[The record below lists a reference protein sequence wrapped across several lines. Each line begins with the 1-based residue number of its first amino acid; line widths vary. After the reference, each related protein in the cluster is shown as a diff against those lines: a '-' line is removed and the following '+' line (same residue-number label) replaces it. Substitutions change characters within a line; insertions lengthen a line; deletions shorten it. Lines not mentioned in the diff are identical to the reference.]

1 MKDRK
6 RRACHGQ
13 GIRVNRVRYS
23 GPMRCPSCDEEM
35 PAGARV
41 CPTCSGSDT
50 WSSSERSPRP
60 ASGSGGRAPADR
72 FAAGT
77 LLAGR
82 YRIVRLLGRGAMG
95 MVYHAEDLTLEV
107 PVALKFLTF
116 SREGDPER
124 RELFLNEVRLAR
136 RITHP
141 NVCRVY
147 DVGEVGGRHFISM
160 EYIDGEDLASLVK
173 RVGRLSTDRAL
184 RIGLE
189 IARGLEA
196 AHAEGILH
204 RDLKPANLM
213 IDGDGHAHVADFGL
227 ASRPGSESGSGVI
240 AGTPDYMAPEQIGG
254 AVSVYSDLYALG
266 LVLYE
271 LFTGR
276 KAYERPAVF
285 RRGRPEP
292 PPPLGIDG
300 LDLGVERAILACLES
315 DPHDRPGSAAEVA
328 AALARGAAP
337 PWHPAP
343 GVAIAHRPNWVLDQR
358 LGEGGFGEAWLAAHR
373 KTGEQR
379 VFKFC
384 RDAAKLRTLQR
395 EITLFRLL
403 KEELGRRDDIV
414 SLLDWSLDEPP
425 YFIEAE
431 YTAGGNLR
439 EWAARH
445 GGLAAVP
452 LATRLEV
459 VAQAATALAAA
470 HSVGVMHKDVK
481 PANVLVDEDA
491 AGRPRALLADFG
503 IGALTERKRL
513 EAAGITVAG
522 LTETDSETSSG
533 AGTRL
538 YMAPEIV
545 EGKPATLPADV
556 YALGVLLYLLLT
568 GRRPLSFAAYT
579 APEIARVVCD
589 QEPPRPS
596 AVVAG
601 RHGRALAGDLD
612 TVVLKA
618 LAKSP
623 ERRYGSADQLS
634 EDLRR
639 HLEGLPVLARKDTFV
654 YRAGKFVRR
663 HRWGMAAAALVFLSL
678 VAGMAAAAWQARVAR
693 AERATAEWVSGFLV
707 DLFEITH
714 PGAAQGETVTAVQ
727 LLDQGARRIAGEPPE
742 RPEVQAALM
751 DNIGRA
757 YFKLGLYERA
767 EPLLADALERRR
779 AALGPDHPEVAASL
793 HHVGEL
799 RAAQGRYEEAER
811 MHRRELELRL
821 AELGEG
827 RQLVA
832 ESRNSLALALYPQSR
847 FDEAE
852 ELLRRSLALQ
862 ERALGGEHPEVAT
875 TLNNLALVL
884 RSASRFEEAEALYR
898 QALPILR
905 GRLGEGAPE
914 LAACL
919 NNLAQVLRVRGECEE
934 AIGLWEDALTIE
946 RRILDERHPELA
958 VLQNNL
964 AGCLR
969 DVGRD
974 GEAERL
980 YRASLELRRETLGP
994 AHPDVADSLNNLARI
1009 HFDRGDLDAAES
1021 LYREA
1026 LAVNRGRDGGKHLDV
1041 ATNLSNLAS
1050 VLARKADP
1058 AAEPLYREALALRLD
1073 LLGPEHA
1080 AVATDRH
1087 NLAGLLFRSGAF
1099 DEAEE
1104 LYREAL
1110 RVRRRTLGDGHRLT
1124 ADTLFGLG
1132 WLLAD
1137 RGPPERAEAPLREGL
1152 DLWRQWPEKEWVKVA
1167 STQSLLGGCLT
1178 ALGRYA
1184 EAEPLLLES
1193 LAAFRGRLG
1202 DGDSRTVRTLRRAVE
1217 LYEVWERPD
1226 EAARY
1231 RALL

>member
-1 MKDRK
+1 VKDRK

-116 SREGDPER
+116 SREGDPDR

-328 AALARGAAP
+328 AALARGGAP

-491 AGRPRALLADFG
+491 AGRPHALLADFG

-556 YALGVLLYLLLT
+556 YALGVLLY
-568 GRRPLSFAAYT
+568 
-579 APEIARVVCD
+579 
-589 QEPPRPS
+589 QM
-596 AVVAG
+596 VVADFS
-601 RHGRALAGDLD
+601 RALAPGWQRDVDDPL
-612 TVVLKA
+612 
-618 LAKSP
+618 LAEDVAAAVDGSP
-623 ERRYGSADQLS
+623 ERRPACAQLAERLRS
-634 EDLRR
+634 LPERRARREDEERR
-639 HLEGLPVLARKDTFV
+639 RAEAELARAALE
-654 YRAGKFVRR
+654 RSRR
-663 HRWGMAAAALVFLSL
+663 RRKWIAAFLVVLLLFAAALVVAFGQGERAAEAAL
-678 VAGMAAAAWQARVAR
+678 VAQTLESHQGMARIAAAAVDRNLAAVVRRV
-693 AERATAEWVSGFLV
+693 EREAGDAALV
-707 DLFEITH
+707 DLVRRLAAGVDVRTAIQEHTDQLYDDYDDRHFFSWVVADRDAVAQARSPFDAGVVGTRYDYREWFTGQEEGEAEEGPVRPRSATGLTLAFQSTAEGH
-714 PGAAQGETVTAVQ
+714 PVLMSVAAPIRADGEVLGVLAATIHLGTFNGWLAMAEGRSPDAACPERLVLLLHRGQ
-727 LLDQGARRIAGEPPE
+727 LLRHPCPQPDVPQPPVDRE
-742 RPEVQAALM
+742 GFFATAAVR
-751 DNIGRA
+751 D
-757 YFKLGLYERA
+757 
-767 EPLLADALERRR
+767 LLADGLSRSFHDPLRRGLPASR
-779 AALGPDHPEVAASL
+779 PGDLAVAVSLAEHPDWTVVVVQDRGAALRPLA
-793 HHVGEL
+793 
-799 RAAQGRYEEAER
+799 
-811 MHRRELELRL
+811 RL
-821 AELGEG
+821 
-827 RQLVA
+827 
-832 ESRNSLALALYPQSR
+832 
-847 FDEAE
+847 
-852 ELLRRSLALQ
+852 
-862 ERALGGEHPEVAT
+862 T
-875 TLNNLALVL
+875 
-884 RSASRFEEAEALYR
+884 
-898 QALPILR
+898 
-905 GRLGEGAPE
+905 GRLRFLG
-914 LAACL
+914 
-919 NNLAQVLRVRGECEE
+919 
-934 AIGLWEDALTIE
+934 
-946 RRILDERHPELA
+946 RI
-958 VLQNNL
+958 
-964 AGCLR
+964 
-969 DVGRD
+969 
-974 GEAERL
+974 
-980 YRASLELRRETLGP
+980 
-994 AHPDVADSLNNLARI
+994 
-1009 HFDRGDLDAAES
+1009 
-1021 LYREA
+1021 A
-1026 LAVNRGRDGGKHLDV
+1026 LAVAGV
-1041 ATNLSNLAS
+1041 
-1050 VLARKADP
+1050 VL
-1058 AAEPLYREALALRLD
+1058 LV
-1073 LLGPEHA
+1073 LG
-1080 AVATDRH
+1080 
-1087 NLAGLLFRSGAF
+1087 GLLRS
-1099 DEAEE
+1099 
-1104 LYREAL
+1104 
-1110 RVRRRTLGDGHRLT
+1110 RRG
-1124 ADTLFGLG
+1124 
-1132 WLLAD
+1132 
-1137 RGPPERAEAPLREGL
+1137 
-1152 DLWRQWPEKEWVKVA
+1152 
-1167 STQSLLGGCLT
+1167 
-1178 ALGRYA
+1178 
-1184 EAEPLLLES
+1184 EP
-1193 LAAFRGRLG
+1193 
-1202 DGDSRTVRTLRRAVE
+1202 
-1217 LYEVWERPD
+1217 
-1226 EAARY
+1226 
-1231 RALL
+1231 